1 VVAPAIA
8 FPLSTKLTGAEK
20 NNASAGLPAGA
31 ESTEVVDLQSRF
43 QLPNIFPAVV
53 VYRRASG
60 LTTADRAKAAADA
73 RRFATL
79 PGVGP
84 GQVAGPV
91 PSADGKA
98 IQTILQ
104 VNLGEKGWDGAGDGR
119 RPHPRDHPVACGR
132 PGLAHHRP
140 AGDRGRQ
147 Q

>member
-31 ESTEVVDLQSRF
+31 ESTKVVDLQSRF

-53 VYRRASG
+53 VYQRASG
-60 LTTADRAKAAADA
+60 LTAADQAKAAADA

-104 VNLGEKGWDGAGDGR
+104 VNLGEKAGTARR
-119 RPHPRDHPVACGR
+119 RPSAHPRDHPVACRR

-140 AGDRGRQ
+140 AGDCGRQ